1 MDENKTME
9 MEMMDSEKETTFTE
23 ENYESSKGG
32 SLATMLVGAALVG
45 TGLVAGKVIGAIK
58 EKKKANANKPKK
70 KLRLMWVEE
79 TPEEVV
85 EETVEE
91 EIPEEEPDTDKE
103 SEN

>member
-9 MEMMDSEKETTFTE
+9 MEMMDSEKETFTE
-23 ENYESSKGG
+23 DNYESSKGG
-32 SLATMLVGAALVG
+32 GSLATMIVGAALVG

>member
-1 MDENKTME
+1 MEESKTME
-9 MEMMDSEKETTFTE
+9 MEMMDSEKETFTE
-23 ENYESSKGG
+23 DNYESSKGG

-79 TPEEVV
+79 TPEEVA
-85 EETVEE
+85 EDEFE